1 MNVSWNLINKNMNQI
16 VEEYKRLYVDE
27 RNFSECEKILKDIFN
42 IFSYQNGIKLD
53 PNEDFNHIF
62 HQLYSEIQNVMNEN
76 EQAIRNSEVKD
87 YNSLKKY
94 FTKVTQDVFKTAEI
108 RDRLKQIDPSNAEL
122 KKAFKN
128 GIVEAEQRKVEIQKR
143 IDLYKGIEDELYDS
157 NSINL
162 KGTVERELISLGYLS
177 KIETELKEIEKFK
190 NANSS
195 GLHQPDIDAN
205 NKKIKKL
212 YQNIEKSI
220 EQLKISGQIDQK
232 EISKVL
238 TQDIKDAKKNVSS
251 LKKALDTK
259 TTVDFTTLRDNLQN
273 VSTTNGRLII
283 FQNIDFSKMNP
294 STEKGR
300 QAILDALKPI
310 NEMLNG
316 YNGDINL
323 YNKEITAFN
332 NQLNELEKEENF
344 AQANSPSIDEI
355 RNNMPDAINDMKAE
369 DLDYYSNMVMAQMY
383 GDKEYKAK
391 YARYLELF
399 KKHIK
404 RDNSFVLRDESG
416 NEIQETDNNGN
427 RVPKIGKYS
436 TVDYV
441 SMQQE
446 LDSLVAD
453 PETASKYDAN
463 IEDIIKF
470 LQLEEYKS
478 KLERVTKI
486 TAGDKLAT
494 TEYKNYDKYKNA
506 TTPEE
511 KKVAKLKLREEM
523 VNEARYLKTYHYA
536 TNDYMFHKEHHRT
549 AGKYADTYLPMV
561 KIKDQDTMS
570 EKAKAVAHN
579 VYAFSRWRNPLKVK
593 GIGRKAL
600 TMGSN
605 VFNIATVPVRLP
617 LKAIGVAVSNI
628 KYSEEKDPNPYNG
641 RRDARRGA
649 RVDYYI
655 ENGNNSFVARAKG
668 WIDEIPFIGRSRR
681 ERTEDDIVDRQ
692 IEEIRKNLE
701 YNYENAAINQTNQE
715 IEKENERISE
725 NRRIRTEDAR
735 IIAASKETQG
745 DIFRDPNDVDEKVL
759 KNRTLARLALEYE
772 GIDSKYVS
780 NTGDRNPVRNPRR
793 NKQFDDPDSMREIR
807 PPQPVQS
814 NVKSEIRYVRPK
826 IKDGSVVS
834 ADPIG
839 RAIRSKEIKNTL
851 TRFYTIPYLL
861 ALKGERELVK
871 YGLRKIKDTMEVTTS
886 QYEKVGTEQVKVP
899 NGGHYEDVI
908 KSKTSYVE
916 GNTAGKIK
924 LGDLEYGDTA
934 SFEHS
939 GKIGGSV
946 SWREAPISGNI
957 QAMSLDFTIPDNL
970 DSATYEK
977 LMKLGYKAN
986 DRINYSIADE
996 ATKNLCNATGRSYA
1010 TDYIDGLFKF
1020 DDNTVITDAVE
1031 KYFPEKVSSA
1041 LDLIL
1046 ESDAYSGKAGVDFL
1060 TDSFATSHGISNIM
1074 QEMKTWGTGWAQ
1086 ESVNAEA
1093 LRAARE
1099 MRKVITQ
1106 SKETQWVA
1114 DYVLKDKDIMK
1125 LVEHTETVPDL
1136 TKIALKNR
1144 LNRINNG
1151 LTGLAAAESV
1161 YELSRKSNLQKEE
1174 SGREISE

>member
-1 MNVSWNLINKNMNQI
+1 MKVSWNLINGDMDQI
-16 VEEYKRLYVDE
+16 VEEYERLYVDE

-53 PNEDFNHIF
+53 QNEDFNHIF
-62 HQLYSEIQNVMNEN
+62 HQLYSEIQGVMNN
-76 EQAIRNSEVKD
+76 NAKGIRNSEVKD

-94 FTKVTQDVFKTAEI
+94 FTKISQDVFKTAEI
-108 RDRLKQIDPSNAEL
+108 RDRLKQIDPSNTEL

-128 GIVEAEQRKVEIQKR
+128 GIVEAEKRKVEIQKR

-157 NSINL
+157 NATNL

-177 KIETELKEIEKFK
+177 KIEGDLIQIESYK
-190 NANSS
+190 NSN
-195 GLHQPDIDAN
+195 GLPKADIDAN
-205 NKKIKKL
+205 NEEIKKL
-212 YQNIEKSI
+212 YQDIQKSI
-220 EQLKISGQIDQK
+220 EQLKLAGQIDQN
-232 EISKVL
+232 EIFKVL
-238 TQDIKDAKKNVSS
+238 TQDITDAKNNVNA
-251 LKKALDTK
+251 LKIALNQK
-259 TTVDFTTLRDNLQN
+259 TTTDVTTLRDNLQK
-273 VSTTNGRLII
+273 VSTANSRLII

-300 QAILDALKPI
+300 KAVLDALKPI
-310 NEMLNG
+310 TEMING
-316 YNGDINL
+316 YNGDLKL
-323 YNKEITAFN
+323 YNREIIAFN
-332 NQLNELEKEENF
+332 NQLQELEKEEKF
-344 AQANSPSIDEI
+344 LQEDGPSIKEI
-355 RNNMPDAINDMKAE
+355 KNNIPDSINSMKSD
-369 DLDYYSNMVMAQMY
+369 DLDYYSDMVKAQMY
-383 GDKEYKAK
+383 GNKEYKAK

-404 RDNSFVLRDESG
+404 KDNSFVLRDEAG
-416 NEIQETDNNGN
+416 NEIQERDSNGN
-427 RVPKIGKYS
+427 MVPKIGKYS
-436 TVDYV
+436 TVDYA

-446 LDSLVAD
+446 LDALVAD
-453 PETASKYDAN
+453 PETASKYDTK
-463 IEDIIKF
+463 IEDIVKF

-486 TAGDKLAT
+486 TAGDKLAS
-494 TEYKNYDKYKNA
+494 TEYKSYEEYVNA

-511 KKVAKLKLREEM
+511 KKAAKIKLKEEM
-523 VNEARYLKTYHYA
+523 VDEAKYLKTYHYA
-536 TNDYMFHKEHHRT
+536 TNDYKFHKEHHRT
-549 AGKYADTYLPMV
+549 AGKYADTYVPML
-561 KIKDQDTMS
+561 KIKDQDTAS

-579 VYAFSRWRNPLKVK
+579 IYAFSRWRNPLKVK

-617 LKAIGVAVSNI
+617 LKAVGVAISNI
-628 KYSEEKDPNPYNG
+628 KYGDEKDPNPYNG
-641 RRDARRGA
+641 RNDARRGA

-668 WIDEIPFIGRSRR
+668 WIDEIPFVGRNRK
-681 ERTEDDIVDRQ
+681 ERTENAIVDRQ
-692 IEEIRKNLE
+692 IEEIRKNLDH
-701 YNYENAAINQTNQE
+701 NYEMSAVNQTNQE
-715 IEKENERISE
+715 IQKETERIDE

-735 IIAASKETQG
+735 IIASSKETQG
-745 DIFRDPNDVDEKVL
+745 DIFREPSDIDEEVL

-772 GIDSKYVS
+772 GVDSKYVS

-793 NKQFDDPDSMREIR
+793 NKQFDDPDSVRTIR
-807 PPQPVQS
+807 PPQPVQA
-814 NVKSEIRYVRPK
+814 NAKSEIRYVRPK
-826 IKDGSVVS
+826 IKDSSVVS

-871 YGLRKIKDTMEVTTS
+871 YGIRKIKDTMDVTTS
-886 QYEKVGTEQVKVP
+886 EYEKVGTEQVKVP
-899 NGGHYEDVI
+899 NGGHYEDVV

-939 GKIGGSV
+939 GKIGKSV
-946 SWREAPISGNI
+946 SWNEAPTSDNI

-977 LMKLGYKAN
+977 LLKLGYKAN

-996 ATKNLCNATGRSYA
+996 ATKNLCNATGKSYA

-1074 QEMKTWGTGWAQ
+1074 QEMRTWGTGWAK
-1086 ESVNAEA
+1086 ESVNSEA
-1093 LRAARE
+1093 LSAARE

-1106 SKETQWVA
+1106 TKEKEWVT
-1114 DYVLKDKDIMK
+1114 DYILKDKDVMK
-1125 LVEHTETVPDL
+1125 LVEHSETIPDI

-1144 LNRINNG
+1144 LNKINNG
-1151 LTGLAAAESV
+1151 VTGLAVAESV
-1161 YELSRKSNLQKEE
+1161 YELSRKANLPKKET
-1174 SGREISE
+1174 GREIFE